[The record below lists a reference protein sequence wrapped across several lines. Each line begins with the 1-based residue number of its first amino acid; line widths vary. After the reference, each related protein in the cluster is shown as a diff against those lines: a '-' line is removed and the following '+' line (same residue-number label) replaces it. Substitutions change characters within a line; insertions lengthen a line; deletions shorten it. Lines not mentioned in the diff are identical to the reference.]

1 MKNAVKKFAAL
12 MLAGAMSVS
21 MMACGSSAGSTST
34 QSAAETAEG
43 AAKTEKAGK
52 NCTIGVAFYQDN
64 GPATEATKVYL
75 DNMSDTLNCKSK
87 YTVLSQTDEGVNLTK
102 IQELIA
108 SGVDGIICTMD
119 SGTAAIVD
127 ECEAANVYIGG
138 YLCDYDISYTQA
150 YDDVFKNDHF
160 VGTAIDGYAPDNVV
174 VGQQMF
180 DSLLEYNERNA
191 DAPITH
197 VSLAIFPVWAFPA
210 QTLAAQQFIAAVD
223 EYNKTADV
231 QITCDPLNEETDVL
245 AFSPMDSTYFAK
257 HEGIQAIMS
266 FAAGTGFVYPVMVQ
280 TGNDKN
286 IKLFTTG
293 FDGGEEKNFGTAG
306 NGTYQQNCVTAVE
319 TITYP
324 LVLLLNK
331 INGAEFADQPE
342 DAERV
347 SCDQFIMNSDE
358 DMAAFEKSIYF
369 TANASDALFTPE
381 EVLNMT
387 AYANPDATYEQL
399 KNAVSTLTVDSLK

>member
-1 MKNAVKKFAAL
+1 MKNAVKKFVAM
-12 MLAGAMSVS
+12 MLAGVMSFS
-21 MMACGSSAGSTST
+21 LMACGSSGSGAAST
-34 QSAAETAEG
+34 EG
-43 AAKTEKAGK
+43 AASSEKAGK
-52 NCTIGVAFYQDN
+52 NCTIGVAFYQDS
-64 GPATEATKVYL
+64 GLATEATKSYL
-75 DNMSDTLNCKSK
+75 DNMADTLNCKFK

-119 SGTAAIVD
+119 SGTAAIVQ

-150 YDDVFKNDHF
+150 YDAVFKNDHF

-245 AFSPMDSTYFAK
+245 AFAPMDSTYFAK

-293 FDGGEEKNFGTAG
+293 FDGGEEKNFG
-306 NGTYQQNCVTAVE
+306 
-319 TITYP
+319 
-324 LVLLLNK
+324 
-331 INGAEFADQPE
+331 
-342 DAERV
+342 
-347 SCDQFIMNSDE
+347 SS
-358 DMAAFEKSIYF
+358 
-369 TANASDALFTPE
+369 
-381 EVLNMT
+381 
-387 AYANPDATYEQL
+387 
-399 KNAVSTLTVDSLK
+399 

>member
-1 MKNAVKKFAAL
+1 MKNAIKKFAAL

-21 MMACGSSAGSTST
+21 LMACGSSAGGSTSG
-34 QSAAETAEG
+34 SGEKAD
-43 AAKTEKAGK
+43 KAGK
-52 NCTIGVAFYQDN
+52 ESTIGVAFYQDS
-64 GPATEATKVYL
+64 GLATTAAKAYL
-75 DNMSDTLNCKSK
+75 DNMSDTLNCKFK

-119 SGTAAIVD
+119 SGTAAIVQ

-160 VGTAIDGYAPDNVV
+160 VGTAIDGYAPDNVI
-174 VGQQMF
+174 VGKQMF
-180 DSLLEYNERNA
+180 ESLLEYNERNA

-210 QTLAAQQFIAAVD
+210 QTIAAQQFLAEVD

-231 QITCDPLNEETDVL
+231 KITCDPLDEETDVL
-245 AFSPMDSTYFAK
+245 AFAPMDSTYFAK

-306 NGTYQQNCVTAVE
+306 TGTYQQNCVTAVE
-319 TITYP
+319 SITYP

-331 INGAEFADQPE
+331 INGVEFADQPE

-358 DMAAFEKSIYF
+358 DMAAFQKNIYF

-381 EVLNMT
+381 DVLNMT

-399 KNAVSTLTVDSLK
+399 KKACTTITVDSLK

>member
-1 MKNAVKKFAAL
+1 MKNVLKKFVAM
-12 MLAGAMSVS
+12 MLAGVMSFSV
-21 MMACGSSAGSTST
+21 MACGSSGSG
-34 QSAAETAEG
+34 AASSDG
-43 AAKTEKAGK
+43 AAKSEKAGK
-52 NCTIGVAFYQDN
+52 NCTIGVAFYQDS
-64 GPATEATKVYL
+64 GLATEATKAYL
-75 DNMSDTLNCKSK
+75 DNMADTLNVKFK

-119 SGTAAIVD
+119 SGMQAIVK
-127 ECEAANVYIGG
+127 ECEEANVYIGG
-138 YLCDYDISYTQA
+138 YLCDYDISYTQF
-150 YDDVFKNDHF
+150 YDDVFKSDHF
-160 VGTAIDGYAPDNVV
+160 VGTVIDGYAPDNVV
-174 VGQQMF
+174 VGKQMF
-180 DSLLEYNERNA
+180 DSLVEYNERNA

-197 VSLAIFPVWAFPA
+197 VSMAIFPAWAFPSQA
-210 QTLAAQQFIAAVD
+210 TAAQQFVEAVD

-245 AFSPMDSTYFAK
+245 AFAPMDSTYFAK
-257 HEGIQAIMS
+257 HEGIEAIMS
-266 FAAGTGFVYPVMVQ
+266 FAAGSAFVYPVMVQ

-306 NGTYQQNCVTAVE
+306 TGTYQQNCVTAVE

-331 INGAEFADQPE
+331 INGAEFADQPA

-347 SCDQFIMNSDE
+347 SCDQFIINSDE
-358 DMAAFEKSIYF
+358 DMTAFQKNIYF
-369 TANASDALFTPE
+369 TASASDALFTPDQ
-381 EVLNMT
+381 VLNMT
-387 AYANPDATYEQL
+387 AYANPEATYEQL
-399 KNAVSTLTVDSLK
+399 KKTVSTITVDSLK

>member
-1 MKNAVKKFAAL
+1 MKNAIKKFAAL

-21 MMACGSSAGSTST
+21 VMACGSSAGGSTSG
-34 QSAAETAEG
+34 SGEKAD
-43 AAKTEKAGK
+43 KAGK
-52 NCTIGVAFYQDN
+52 ESTIGVAFYQDS
-64 GPATEATKVYL
+64 GLATTAAKAYL
-75 DNMSDTLNCKSK
+75 DNMSDTLNCKFK

-119 SGTAAIVD
+119 SGTAAIVQ

-160 VGTAIDGYAPDNVV
+160 VGTSIDGYAPDNVV
-174 VGQQMF
+174 VGKQMF
-180 DSLLEYNERNA
+180 ESLLEYNERNA

-210 QTLAAQQFIAAVD
+210 QTIAAQQFLAEVD

-231 QITCDPLNEETDVL
+231 KITCDPLDEETDVL
-245 AFSPMDSTYFAK
+245 AFAPMDSTYFAK

-306 NGTYQQNCVTAVE
+306 TGTYQQNCVTAVE
-319 TITYP
+319 SITYP

-331 INGAEFADQPE
+331 INGVEFADQPE

-358 DMAAFEKSIYF
+358 DMAAFQKNIYF

-381 EVLNMT
+381 DVLNMT

-399 KNAVSTLTVDSLK
+399 KKACTTITVDSLK

>member
-1 MKNAVKKFAAL
+1 MKNAVKKFLAM
-12 MLAGAMSVS
+12 MLAGVMSVS
-21 MMACGSSAGSTST
+21 LMACGSSGSGAAST
-34 QSAAETAEG
+34 EG
-43 AAKTEKAGK
+43 AASSEKAGK
-52 NCTIGVAFYQDN
+52 NCTIGVAFYQDS
-64 GPATEATKVYL
+64 GLATEATKAYL
-75 DNMSDTLNCKSK
+75 DNMADTLNCKFK

-119 SGTAAIVD
+119 SGTAAIVQ

-150 YDDVFKNDHF
+150 YDAVFKNDHF
-160 VGTAIDGYAPDNVV
+160 VGTAIDGYAPDNVI

-210 QTLAAQQFIAAVD
+210 QTLAAQQFLAEVD

-231 QITCDPLNEETDVL
+231 KITCDPLDEETDVL

-293 FDGGEEKNFGTAG
+293 FDGGEEKNFGSAG
-306 NGTYQQNCVTAVE
+306 TGTYQQNCVTAVE

-331 INGAEFADQPE
+331 INGVEFKDQPE

-358 DMAAFEKSIYF
+358 DMAAFEKNIYY

-399 KNAVSTLTVDSLK
+399 KKSISTLTVDSLK